1 MKIDEHMSRML
12 LWGGGAAIAAGLA
25 LVAMGAHGA
34 SERTVSMTAMKFE
47 FIPETVT
54 LKKGEPVILEL
65 TSLDRAHG
73 FKIPQLGLR
82 ADILADQ
89 TVQVRIVPEKAGRF
103 GFSCDNFCGD
113 GHEDMS
119 GTIVVTE

>member
-1 MKIDEHMSRML
+1 MSFASLQRPL
-12 LWGGGAAIAAGLA
+12 LWGGGGLLAVGLVLTA
-25 LVAMGAHGA
+25 LTARGAD
-34 SERTVSMTAMKFE
+34 EKVVSMTAMKFE
-47 FIPETVT
+47 FTPETVT

-73 FKIPQLGLR
+73 FVIPDLKLH
-82 ADILADQ
+82 ADILPDQ
-89 TVQVRIVPEKAGRF
+89 TARVRIVPEKAGRY
-103 GFSCDNFCGD
+103 GFHCDNFCGD